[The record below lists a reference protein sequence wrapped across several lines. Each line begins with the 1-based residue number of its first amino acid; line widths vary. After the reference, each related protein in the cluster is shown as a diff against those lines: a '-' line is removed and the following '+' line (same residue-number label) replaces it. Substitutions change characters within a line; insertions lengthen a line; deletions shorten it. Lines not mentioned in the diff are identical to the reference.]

1 MAANKVHLVSTSSL
15 SASTRNNPSAP
26 PQALERDQTVVLFDG
41 GDNGGIL
48 ISGRGV
54 RPIPAFDPG
63 LRRTLKS
70 VSMLLEAIGLTRD
83 QASARK
89 LSKQAV
95 GLCNLAIEQV
105 EEVLGPL
112 NPDRAIV
119 YQSGDG
125 GFACGAL
132 GKPPLAFAWPPSA
145 RPSVADL
152 ISTGAIG
159 ADFVELLR
167 RATDQK
173 IDLLEVFERPK
184 DVARSLGVVL
194 SEKTATDL
202 NVLAASRLHEIG
214 DDVDREICGLLH
226 VVARHGG
233 LWESWLERPNEVA
246 SGLGIKLSDEAI
258 ERISNRGATLTYGPT
273 AAIPLWAVVPIAVV
287 GVAAVAYAHY
297 AEHKAA
303 PIVMDRSGREK
314 I

>member
-1 MAANKVHLVSTSSL
+1 
-15 SASTRNNPSAP
+15 
-26 PQALERDQTVVLFDG
+26 
-41 GDNGGIL
+41 
-48 ISGRGV
+48 
-54 RPIPAFDPG
+54 
-63 LRRTLKS
+63 
-70 VSMLLEAIGLTRD
+70 MLLEAIGLTRD
-83 QASARK
+83 QTSARK

-95 GLCNLAIEQV
+95 GLCNLAVEQV

-119 YQSGDG
+119 YQSDNG

-132 GKPPLAFAWPPSA
+132 GKPPLAFAWPPNA

-152 ISTGAIG
+152 ISTGAVG

-167 RATDQK
+167 RATDAK

-184 DVARSLGVVL
+184 DIAGTLGVVL
-194 SEKTATDL
+194 SEKCAADL
-202 NVLAASRLHEIG
+202 RVLAASRLHEIA
-214 DDVDREICGLLH
+214 DEVDREICSLLH
-226 VVARHGG
+226 AVARHGG
-233 LWESWLERPNEVA
+233 LWETWLDRPYGVA
-246 SGLGIKLSDEAI
+246 KALGIELSPEAV

-273 AAIPLWAVVPIAVV
+273 GAIPLWVVVPIAVV
-287 GVAAVAYAHY
+287 GVVVVAYAHY